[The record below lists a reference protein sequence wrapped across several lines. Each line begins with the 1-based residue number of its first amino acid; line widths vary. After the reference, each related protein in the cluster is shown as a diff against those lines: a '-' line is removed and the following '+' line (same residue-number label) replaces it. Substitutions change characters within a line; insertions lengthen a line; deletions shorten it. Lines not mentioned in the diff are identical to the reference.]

1 VFFWAA
7 IGYLLLTVTATF
19 AVRALE
25 RRLVVRR

>member
-7 IGYLLLTVTATF
+7 VGYLLLTVSVTF